1 MKKKHIREICQCPLG
16 LNFQLVALPLPSTL
30 SLCPTWQLPNA
41 PKMIGQCVFL
51 PAKMKNIMG
60 KSYGGIIV
68 PLCAPLYTIVHR
80 SVPLYNFVQLHLE
93 NWNLLLHW
101 ERTTSTASISVSV
114 FLIINHILLLI
125 FVFFVLKFNLH
136 PHRFCIL
143 SYSMNLVHHSTL
155 NAN

>member
-1 MKKKHIREICQCPLG
+1 M
-16 LNFQLVALPLPSTL
+16 ALPLPSTL

-101 ERTTSTASISVSV
+101 ERTTSTASISLIV
-114 FLIINHILLLI
+114 FLEIINHILLLI
-125 FVFFVLKFNLH
+125 LVSVFSFNSH
-136 PHRFCIL
+136 PLLFL
-143 SYSMNLVHHSTL
+143 SLVKVHNISFQLTSTL
-155 NAN
+155 YPIHMSLIGSVGQRFYLA

>member
-1 MKKKHIREICQCPLG
+1 M
-16 LNFQLVALPLPSTL
+16 ALPLPSTL

-101 ERTTSTASISVSV
+101 ERTTSTASISLIV
-114 FLIINHILLLI
+114 FLEIINHILLLI
-125 FVFFVLKFNLH
+125 LVSVFSFNSH
-136 PHRFCIL
+136 PLLFL
-143 SYSMNLVHHSTL
+143 SLVKVQTNSFQL
-155 NAN
+155 PG

>member
-1 MKKKHIREICQCPLG
+1 MPSGPQ
-16 LNFQLVALPLPSTL
+16 FLVALPLPSTL

-101 ERTTSTASISVSV
+101 ERTTSTASISLIV
-114 FLIINHILLLI
+114 FLEIINHILLLI
-125 FVFFVLKFNLH
+125 LVSVFSFNSH
-136 PHRFCIL
+136 PLLFL
-143 SYSMNLVHHSTL
+143 SLVKVQTNSFQL
-155 NAN
+155 PG

>member
-1 MKKKHIREICQCPLG
+1 MKKNTSGKSAS
-16 LNFQLVALPLPSTL
+16 ALWASISSLWP

-101 ERTTSTASISVSV
+101 ERTTSTASISLIV
-114 FLIINHILLLI
+114 FLEIINHILLLI
-125 FVFFVLKFNLH
+125 LVSVFSFNSH
-136 PHRFCIL
+136 PLLFL
-143 SYSMNLVHHSTL
+143 SLVKVQTNSFQL
-155 NAN
+155 PG